1 MKQRNVMKKTV
12 MFKVTALMLSIVS
25 AASIS
30 LKAQSITKKP
40 KLTVLNIASQ
50 GMNITPAQA
59 GNMVRRELAKIQ
71 NFEVMDKYDVMY
83 LVDKHGLKIDNCY
96 GKICLLDVAKVIK
109 SDKMFT
115 GSIERYQGSI
125 TITFRMIDVASQS
138 VEKVEVM
145 EYLFFPE
152 NLKVMVSMTIRKMM
166 GLEINKELLA
176 SLSEKDKLA
185 DAINTPMA
193 DRLKLNGPRMGFTMF
208 TGTTADLLRKPEHEG
223 GFDASPVMF
232 QFGYQIETQ
241 YLNSGNFQALF
252 EFIPTITG
260 LDQGLFI
267 PSLTILNGIRSNKS
281 GWEFAFGPTVSLT
294 KQADG
299 YYQNDEWVRITP
311 EMDRSTINEPITTR
325 LDSRGDFAISPGFV
339 FAVGKTFRSGK
350 LNIPVNAFVIP
361 GRDGVRFGVSFGYNS
376 RKSKY

>member
-1 MKQRNVMKKTV
+1 
-12 MFKVTALMLSIVS
+12 MLSLVS
-25 AASIS
+25 AMS
-30 LKAQSITKKP
+30 LKAQGIVKKP

-83 LVDKHGLKIDNCY
+83 LVNKHGLKIDNCY

-115 GSIERYQGSI
+115 GSIERYQRNI
-125 TITFRMIDVASQS
+125 TITFRMINVVSQS
-138 VEKVEVM
+138 VEKVEVLDFL
-145 EYLFFPE
+145 YLPE
-152 NLKVMVSMTIRKMM
+152 NLKVMVSMTIRKML
-166 GLEINKELLA
+166 GLKVNQELLT

-185 DAINTPMA
+185 NAINTPKA
-193 DRLKLNGPRMGFTMF
+193 DRLKLNGPRMGFTVF

-223 GFDASPVMF
+223 GFDATPVMF

-267 PSLTILNGIRSNKS
+267 PSLTVLNGIRSNKS
-281 GWEFAFGPTVSLT
+281 GWEFAFGPTLSLT
-294 KQADG
+294 KQSEG
-299 YYQNDEWVRITP
+299 YYQNNEWVRITP
-311 EMDRSTINEPITTR
+311 EMDRNTINEPITTR
-325 LDSRGDFAISPGFV
+325 LDSRGDFDVSPGFV
-339 FAVGKTFRSGK
+339 FALGKTFRSGK
-350 LNIPVNAFVIP
+350 LNIPVNAYVIP
-361 GRDGVRFGVSFGYNS
+361 GRDGIRFGISFGYNS
-376 RKSKY
+376 RKNKY

>member
-1 MKQRNVMKKTV
+1 MKKT
-12 MFKVTALMLSIVS
+12 MILKVTALILGMVS
-25 AASIS
+25 TASIS
-30 LKAQSITKKP
+30 LKAQSVTKKP

-59 GNMVRRELAKIQ
+59 GNMVRRELAKVQ
-71 NFEVMDKYDVMY
+71 SFEVMDKYDVMY

-115 GSIERYQGSI
+115 GSIERYQRSI

-145 EYLFFPE
+145 EFLYLPE
-152 NLKVMVSMTIRKMM
+152 NLKIMVSMTIRKML

-176 SLSEKDKLA
+176 SLSEKNKLA
-185 DAINTPMA
+185 DAINTPTA

-208 TGTTADLLRKPEHEG
+208 TGTTADLLAKPEFEG
-223 GFDASPVMF
+223 GFDANPVMF

-267 PSLTILNGIRSNKS
+267 PSLSILNGIRSNKS

-294 KQADG
+294 KQSEG

-311 EMDRSTINEPITTR
+311 EMDRSTITEPITTR

-339 FAVGKTFRSGK
+339 FALGKTFRSGK
-350 LNIPVNAFVIP
+350 LNIPVNAYVIP
-361 GRDGVRFGVSFGYNS
+361 GRDGIRFGISFGYNS

>member
-1 MKQRNVMKKTV
+1 MKKTTILTV
-12 MFKVTALMLSIVS
+12 
-25 AASIS
+25 AAFVLGIT
-30 LKAQSITKKP
+30 LAIHTTIQAQGVTKKP
-40 KLTVLNIASQ
+40 KLTVLNIATQ

-59 GNMVRRELAKIQ
+59 GSMVRREMAKIQ
-71 NFEVMDKYDVMY
+71 SFEVMDKYDVMY

-115 GSIERYQGSI
+115 GSIERYQRTI
-125 TITFRMIDVASQS
+125 TITLRMIDVASQS

-145 EYLFFPE
+145 EYLYLPE
-152 NLKVMVSMTIRKMM
+152 NLKVMISMTIRKMM
-166 GLEINKELLA
+166 GLKNNEDLLA
-176 SLSEKDKLA
+176 SLSEKDKMA
-185 DAINTPMA
+185 NSINTPTA

-208 TGTTADLLRKPEHEG
+208 TGSTADILQKPAHEG
-223 GFDASPVMF
+223 GFDATPIMF

-267 PSLTILNGIRSNKS
+267 PSLTVLNGIRSNKS
-281 GWEFAFGPTVSLT
+281 GWEFAFGPTVSLS
-294 KQADG
+294 QQSEG
-299 YYQNDEWVRITP
+299 YYQNEEWVRITP
-311 EMDRSTINEPITTR
+311 EMDRTGLNQPIVTR
-325 LDSRGDFAISPGFV
+325 LDSRGDFTLSPGFV
-339 FAVGKTFRSGK
+339 FALGKTFRSGK
-350 LNIPVNAFVIP
+350 LNIPVNAYVIP
-361 GRDGVRFGVSFGYNS
+361 GRDGIRFGISFGYNS

>member
-1 MKQRNVMKKTV
+1 MKKTV